1 VAGSNASTTPLLQQH
16 GADQTEAV
24 AGLIQLGDCCRLIA
38 PFDDGAD
45 RWGRADISRFEI
57 SSVPT
62 LIEQSQLVGR
72 NGLGHDDR
80 LQRK

>member
-1 VAGSNASTTPLLQQH
+1 MLKAALGGMSPDEKTRYPKLIEDVEWLL
-16 GADQTEAV
+16 TETAK
-24 AGLIQLGDCCRLIA
+24 LEDMRNN
-38 PFDDGAD
+38 
-45 RWGRADISRFEI
+45 

-72 NGLGHDDR
+72 NGLGPDDR